1 MDLAETSPDLSFYRR
16 ILLEAKVQAALGAS
30 LAAMAAILA
39 NKTVPGAWPVVW
51 PIVWLALQL
60 FGYGTIGFF
69 ESRKPIVSFAVLT
82 VVVLTWGLGV
92 IALVA
97 SGAALTCGAL
107 LAAVLGLAV
116 PAITGPYK
124 GLVAHGQ
131 LTREQQTR
139 AEAEVA
145 FLQAVGE
152 IRRLRLDAEHTHEIR
167 QQLSSTLETT
177 NDELS
182 VARSKAESLAGVLQ
196 RVMPFETETG
206 LLNRERFLHVLQRE
220 WARMQRQE
228 APLTLV
234 VVALDAFDKF
244 EETYGRITYEAAIRR
259 IAEVFR
265 KSGGRPG
272 DVAARLD
279 RNRFVLLFPESE
291 QKYGPQLAERVR
303 TRLQRLGLAN
313 ASAPDKFLS
322 ASFGLATMI
331 PASGSAE
338 SLLLE
343 RAEAA
348 LYEAQFQGGN
358 RCVRFRTLHNL
369 KVERWNPQLEGSL
382 TLDGMQ
388 HKLAIAGYRGQTKQF
403 LPGET
408 IRDRRTALDIVNAV
422 VEGELK
428 ITLDGESRMLRAGD
442 CAFIP
447 RGQVTSVE
455 VLSKTRVVCIE
466 ASRS

>member
-1 MDLAETSPDLSFYRR
+1 MDHPDASPDFPFFRR
-16 ILLEAKVQAALGAS
+16 IVLETKVQAALGAS
-30 LAAMAAILA
+30 LAVVAGMLAIKA
-39 NKTVPGAWPVVW
+39 VPGPWPV
-51 PIVWLALQL
+51 VWLALQL
-60 FGYGTIGFF
+60 FGYGALGFF
-69 ESRKPIVSFAVLT
+69 ESRKPSLSFCVLI

-97 SGAALTCGAL
+97 TGAALTWGAL
-107 LAAVLGLAV
+107 LAAVLALAM

-124 GLVAHGQ
+124 GLAAHAQ
-131 LTREQQTR
+131 LTGEQQAR

-145 FLQAVGE
+145 FLQAVDE
-152 IRRLRLDAEHTHEIR
+152 IRRLRLDAQNTHEIR
-167 QQLSSTLETT
+167 QQLSSTLEST
-177 NDELS
+177 NGELS

-206 LLNRERFLHVLQRE
+206 LLNRERFLQVLKRE

-279 RNRFVLLFPESE
+279 RNRFVLMFPESD

-303 TRLQRLGLAN
+303 TRLQQLGLAN
-313 ASAPDKFLS
+313 ANAPDKFLS

-331 PASGSAE
+331 PASGFADSI
-338 SLLLE
+338 LLE

-358 RCVRFRTLHNL
+358 RSVRFRTLHHL
-369 KVERWNPQLEGSL
+369 KVERWDPNREGSL

-408 IRDRRTALDIVNAV
+408 IGARKTALDIVNAV
-422 VEGELK
+422 VAGELK
-428 ITLDGESRMLRAGD
+428 ITLDGESRVLRAGD

-466 ASRS
+466 ASRA